1 MVQAA
6 NRCGTMNTVMLK
18 VKHRII
24 IIFWLYR
31 IFLCIL
37 MVLNIPISIA
47 PERTP
52 TRTTKCKT
60 RANGERT
67 RARTRSKQ
75 RKRAIMNQWRFI
87 EKESLFNAVQWVC
100 ASERRAAESANGR
113 ASLVSARGVNILM
126 NLTNRWES
134 DALHG
139 HGTLISGRIERWI
152 DKVTTYWTS

>member
-37 MVLNIPISIA
+37 MVLNIPISIS

-52 TRTTKCKT
+52 TRITMQDQ
-60 RANGERT
+60 RERVMEKE

-75 RKRAIMNQWRFI
+75 RKRAIMNQSRFI
-87 EKESLFNAVQWVC
+87 EKESLFNAVQWVW
-100 ASERRAAESANGR
+100 ASDDGRLNQRTRER
-113 ASLVSARGVNILM
+113 ARCKYFDEFDEQVRERCTPWSWHVNQWK
-126 NLTNRWES
+126 NRKM
-134 DALHG
+134 D
-139 HGTLISGRIERWI
+139 R
-152 DKVTTYWTS
+152 